1 MTQARQALES
11 RDSSARVRIATR
23 AEEAAVVDVI
33 TLGFSADPMARWSF
47 PDPRTYLTQM
57 PRLVRAFGGKAF
69 DEGSAYC
76 VEGYAGAAL
85 WLPPGVEPD
94 TEQLGAII
102 ESHVPAHAQA
112 DANGVFEQMGVFHPT
127 EPHWYLPLIAVDPAR
142 QGQGHGSAL
151 LREALARCDRDG
163 LLAYLESSNPRNISL
178 YKRHGFEVM
187 GTIQVGS
194 SPTLTPMSRK
204 PR

>member
-1 MTQARQALES
+1 MTKAAEAREAG
-11 RDSSARVRIATR
+11 ARVRVATR
-23 AEEAAVVDVI
+23 TDEASVVDVI
-33 TLGFSADPMARWSF
+33 TLGFGADPMARWSF
-47 PDPRTYLTQM
+47 PDPRTYLTYF
-57 PRLVRAFGGKAF
+57 PAVVRAFGGRAF

-85 WLPPGVEPD
+85 WLPPGAEPD
-94 TEQLGAII
+94 TESLDELI
-102 ESHVPAHAQA
+102 EAHAPAHIRA
-112 DANGVFEQMGVFHPT
+112 DANGVFDQMAVFHPT

-151 LREALARCDRDG
+151 LSETLVYCDRDG
-163 LLAYLESSNPRNISL
+163 LLAYLESSNPRNIPL
-178 YKRHGFEVM
+178 YQRHGFEVM

>member
-1 MTQARQALES
+1 MTKAAQAR
-11 RDSSARVRIATR
+11 DSAARVRIATR
-23 AEEAAVVDVI
+23 ADEASVVDVI
-33 TLGFSADPMARWSF
+33 TLGFGADPMARWSF
-47 PDPRTYLTQM
+47 PDPRTYLTQF
-57 PRLVRAFGGKAF
+57 PALVRAFGGRAF

-85 WLPPGVEPD
+85 WLPPGAEAD
-94 TEQLGAII
+94 I
-102 ESHVPAHAQA
+102 EALDELIETHAPAHIRS
-112 DANGVFEQMGVFHPT
+112 DANGVFDQMAVYHPT

-142 QGQGHGSAL
+142 QNQGHGSAL

-178 YKRHGFEVM
+178 YERHGFEVM

-194 SPTLTPMSRK
+194 SPKLTPMSRK

>member
-1 MTQARQALES
+1 MTMIQPAGTRES
-11 RDSSARVRIATR
+11 GARVRIATR
-23 AEEAAVVDVI
+23 ADEAAVVDVI

-47 PDPRTYLTQM
+47 PDPHTYLTQM
-57 PRLVRAFGGKAF
+57 PALVRAFGGRAL
-69 DEGSAYC
+69 DDGSAYY

-85 WLPPGVEPD
+85 WLAPGVEPERD
-94 TEQLGAII
+94 TVDTIFEA
-102 ESHVPAHAQA
+102 HCPAHIKA
-112 DANGVFEQMGVFHPT
+112 DAKGVFERMGLYHPT

-163 LLAYLESSNPRNISL
+163 LLAYLESSNPRNIPL
-178 YKRHGFEVM
+178 YERHGFEVK

-194 SPTLTPMSRK
+194 SPTVTPMSRK

>member
-1 MTQARQALES
+1 MTKAAQARES
-11 RDSSARVRIATR
+11 GARVRIATH
-23 AEEAAVVDVI
+23 ADEASVVDVI
-33 TLGFSADPMARWSF
+33 TLGFGADPMARWSF
-47 PDPRTYLTQM
+47 PDPRTYLTQF
-57 PRLVRAFGGKAF
+57 PALVRAFGGRAF

-76 VEGYAGAAL
+76 IDGYAGAAL
-85 WLPPGVEPD
+85 WLPPGAEPD
-94 TEQLGAII
+94 I
-102 ESHVPAHAQA
+102 EALDELIEKHAPAHIRS
-112 DANGVFEQMGVFHPT
+112 DANGVFDQMAVYHPT

-163 LLAYLESSNPRNISL
+163 LLAYLESSNPRNITL
-178 YKRHGFEVM
+178 YERHGFEVM

-194 SPTLTPMSRK
+194 SPPLTPMSRK

>member
-1 MTQARQALES
+1 MAGIARTRES
-11 RDSSARVRIATR
+11 GARVRIATR
-23 AEEAAVVDVI
+23 ADEASVVDVI

-57 PRLVRAFGGKAF
+57 PVLVRAFGGRAF

-76 VEGYAGAAL
+76 VEDYAGAAL

-94 TEQLGAII
+94 METLDEIVETHA
-102 ESHVPAHAQA
+102 PAHIRS
-112 DANGVFEQMGVFHPT
+112 DANGVFEQMGVFHPK

-142 QGQGHGSAL
+142 QGQGHGSEL

-163 LLAYLESSNPRNISL
+163 LLAYLESSNPRNITL
-178 YKRHGFEVM
+178 YERHGFEVM
-187 GTIQVGS
+187 GRIQVGS
-194 SPTLTPMSRK
+194 SPVLTPMSRR

>member
-1 MTQARQALES
+1 MMQIRGT
-11 RDSSARVRIATR
+11 DARVRIATR
-23 AEEAAVVDVI
+23 ADEPSVVDVI

-57 PRLVRAFGGKAF
+57 PAVVRAFGGRAF
-69 DEGSAYC
+69 DEGSAYY
-76 VEGYAGAAL
+76 VEGYGGAAL

-94 TEQLGAII
+94 LEALDALIGTHAPE
-102 ESHVPAHAQA
+102 HVKS
-112 DANGVFEQMGVFHPT
+112 DAKGVFEQMGVYHPT

-142 QGQGHGSAL
+142 QNQGHGSAL

-163 LLAYLESSNPRNISL
+163 LLAYLESSNPRNIPL
-178 YKRHGFEVM
+178 YQRHGFDVM

-194 SPTLTPMSRK
+194 SPTVTPMSRK

>member
-1 MTQARQALES
+1 MTETRTTDAH
-11 RDSSARVRIATR
+11 VRIATR
-23 AEEAAVVDVI
+23 ADEAAVVDVI

-57 PRLVRAFGGKAF
+57 PTLVRAFGGKAF
-69 DEGSAYC
+69 DLGSAYYA
-76 VEGYAGAAL
+76 EGYAGAAL

-94 TEQLGAII
+94 LEQLAAVM
-102 ESHVPAHAQA
+102 EAHAPAHVLP
-112 DANGVFEQMGVFHPT
+112 DANGVFEQMGAFHPT

-163 LLAYLESSNPRNISL
+163 LLAYLESSNPRNITL
-178 YKRHGFEVM
+178 YQRHGFEVM
-187 GTIQVGS
+187 GTIQVGG
-194 SPTLTPMSRK
+194 SPTMTPMSRR

>member
-1 MTQARQALES
+1 MAGIARAREAG
-11 RDSSARVRIATR
+11 ARVRIATR
-23 AEEAAVVDVI
+23 TDEASIVDVI

-57 PRLVRAFGGKAF
+57 PALIRAFGGGAF
-69 DEGSAYC
+69 DAGSAYC
-76 VEGYAGAAL
+76 VDDYAGAAL

-94 TEQLGAII
+94 IDALDAI
-102 ESHVPAHAQA
+102 VDTHAPEHIRS
-112 DANGVFEQMGVFHPT
+112 DANGVFEQMGVFHPK

-151 LREALARCDRDG
+151 MRETLKRCDRDR
-163 LLAYLESSNPRNISL
+163 LLAYLESSNPRNITL
-178 YKRHGFEVM
+178 YQRHGFEVM

-194 SPTLTPMSRK
+194 SPVLTPMSRK

>member
-1 MTQARQALES
+1 MTKTAEARES
-11 RDSSARVRIATR
+11 DARPVRIATR
-23 AEEAAVVDVI
+23 ADEASVVDVI

-47 PDPRTYLTQM
+47 PDPRTYLAQM
-57 PRLVRAFGGKAF
+57 PALVRAFGGKAF

-76 VEGYAGAAL
+76 VDGFSGAAL

-94 TEQLGAII
+94 F
-102 ESHVPAHAQA
+102 ESLDAVIDAHVPAHIKSDA
-112 DANGVFEQMGVFHPT
+112 DGVFEQMGKFHPT
-127 EPHWYLPLIAVDPAR
+127 EPHWYLPMIAVDPAR

-163 LLAYLESSNPRNISL
+163 LLAYLESSNPRNIPL
-178 YKRHGFEVM
+178 YERHGFKVL
-187 GTIQVGS
+187 GVIQVGS
-194 SPTLTPMSRK
+194 SPTLTPMSRQ